1 MWQKTAPLSSLKV
14 WFMKKKILI
23 AVTAVVLCAALV
35 TGGVFGVLGISLN
48 KRLALS
54 NELTGLSGTYKNVIL
69 LIGDGMGKNHMKAG
83 EAVYGSDFEMRT
95 RAVLAGEAMTFSR
108 ALTGPTDSA
117 ASATALSTGVKVDN
131 GEVARHKGENIKSNM
146 ELAIENG
153 MATGVIAAEGVKGAT
168 PAGFSAHAN
177 DRNDLDDILE
187 RQLTS
192 KIDLFMGGAKEY
204 YDEHAAKIQD
214 AGYTYF
220 SDMNDFEN
228 SADKLWGVFAELPTD
243 AEKSSSTA
251 PTLAQISVAAIE
263 YLDEK
268 SGDNGFFLMIE
279 ESYIDK
285 MSHNN
290 DMEGMLAHMLAYNE
304 TVNAVLD
311 IAEELGDT
319 LVIATADH
327 ETGGL
332 QYNGELAADLNDKM
346 FTKTHHTKANVPYF
360 IYSKLDGVPET
371 LNNTQIAFIC
381 RYYITNRPAAA

>member
-1 MWQKTAPLSSLKV
+1 
-14 WFMKKKILI
+14 MKKKILI
-23 AVTAVVLCAALV
+23 AVTAVVVCAALV
-35 TGGVFGVLGISLN
+35 TGGVFGGLYASLSN
-48 KRLALS
+48 RLKIS
-54 NELTGLSGTYKNVIL
+54 NELTELSGEYENVIL
-69 LIGDGMGKNHMKAG
+69 LIGDGMGPNHMKAG
-83 EAVYGSDFEMRT
+83 EAVYGRDFEMRT
-95 RAVLAGEAMTFSR
+95 RALMTGEAMTFSR
-108 ALTGPTDSA
+108 ALVGPTDSA

-146 ELAIENG
+146 ELAIEKG
-153 MATGVIAAEGVKGAT
+153 MSTGVIAAEGVKGAT

-187 RQLTS
+187 TQLAS

-204 YDEHAAKIQD
+204 YDEYEAKIEG
-214 AGYTYF
+214 AGYKYF
-220 SDMNDFEN
+220 TDMKDFDN
-228 SADKLWGVFAELPTD
+228 SADKLWGAFETIETD
-243 AEKSSSTA
+243 SAKAVSDA
-251 PTLAQISVAAIE
+251 PTLAEISVEAIK

-290 DMEGMLAHMLAYNE
+290 DMDGMLSHMLAYNE
-304 TVNAVLD
+304 TVNAVVDL
-311 IAEELGDT
+311 AEEMGDT

-332 QYNGELAADLNDKM
+332 QYNGEAASELNDKM
-346 FTKTHHTKANVPYF
+346 FTKEHHTKANVPYF

-371 LNNTQIAFIC
+371 LNNTQIAYIC
-381 RYYITNRPAAA
+381 RYYINNRPAA

>member
-1 MWQKTAPLSSLKV
+1 
-14 WFMKKKILI
+14 MKKKILI
-23 AVTAVVLCAALV
+23 AVTAVVVCAALI
-35 TGGVFGVLGISLN
+35 TGGVFGGLVVARN
-48 KRLALS
+48 NRLKTD
-54 NELTGLSGTYKNVIL
+54 NELTGLTGEYKNVIL

-83 EAVYGSDFEMRT
+83 EAVYGKDFEMRT
-95 RAVLAGEAMTFSR
+95 RPVMAGEAMTFSR

-131 GEVARHKGENIKSNM
+131 GEIARHKGENIKSNM
-146 ELAIENG
+146 ELAVENG

-168 PAGFSAHAN
+168 PAGFSAHAD
-177 DRNDLDDILE
+177 DRNDLDDILAT
-187 RQLTS
+187 QLTS

-204 YDEHAAKIQD
+204 YDEHAEKIEN
-214 AGYTYF
+214 AGYKYF
-220 SDMNDFEN
+220 TDMNDFDN
-228 SADKLWGVFAELPTD
+228 SADKLWGVFEELPTD
-243 AEKSSSTA
+243 SEKSNSTA

-290 DMEGMLAHMLAYNE
+290 DMDEMLAHMLAYND

-311 IAEELGDT
+311 IAEEIGDT

-332 QYNGELAADLNDKM
+332 EYNGETAAALNDKM

-360 IYSKLDGVPET
+360 VYSKLDGVPET

-381 RYYITNRPAAA
+381 RYYITNRPAA

>member
-1 MWQKTAPLSSLKV
+1 
-14 WFMKKKILI
+14 MKKKILI
-23 AVTAVVLCAALV
+23 AVTAVVVCAALI
-35 TGGVFGVLGISLN
+35 TGGVFGGLVVARN
-48 KRLALS
+48 NRLKTD
-54 NELTGLSGTYKNVIL
+54 NELTGLTGEYKNVIL

-83 EAVYGSDFEMRT
+83 EAVYGKDFEMRT
-95 RAVLAGEAMTFSR
+95 RAVMAGEAMTFSR

-131 GEVARHKGENIKSNM
+131 GEIARHKGENIKSNM
-146 ELAIENG
+146 ELAVENG

-168 PAGFSAHAN
+168 PAGFSAHAD
-177 DRNDLDDILE
+177 DRNDLDDILAT
-187 RQLTS
+187 QLTS

-204 YDEHAAKIQD
+204 YDEHAEKIEN
-214 AGYTYF
+214 AGYKYF
-220 SDMNDFEN
+220 TDMNDFDN
-228 SADKLWGVFAELPTD
+228 SADKLWGVFEELPTD
-243 AEKSSSTA
+243 SEKSNSTA

-290 DMEGMLAHMLAYNE
+290 DMDEMLAHMLAYND

-311 IAEELGDT
+311 IAEEIGDT

-332 QYNGELAADLNDKM
+332 EYNGETAAALNDKM

-360 IYSKLDGVPET
+360 VYSKLDGVPET

-381 RYYITNRPAAA
+381 RYYITNRPAA

>member
-1 MWQKTAPLSSLKV
+1 
-14 WFMKKKILI
+14 MKKKILI
-23 AVTAVVLCAALV
+23 AVTALFICAALI
-35 TGGVFGVLGISLN
+35 TGGIFG
-48 KRLALS
+48 RLAAARNNRLKIS
-54 NELTGLSGTYKNVIL
+54 NELTGLTGEYKNVIL

-83 EAVYGSDFEMRT
+83 EAVYGKDFEMRT
-95 RAVLAGEAMTFSR
+95 RAVIAGEAMTFSR
-108 ALTGPTDSA
+108 ALIGPTDSA
-117 ASATALSTGVKVDN
+117 ASATALSTGVKVNN

-153 MATGVIAAEGVKGAT
+153 MSTGVIAAEGVKGAT
-168 PAGFSAHAN
+168 PAGFSAHAD
-177 DRNDLDDILE
+177 DRNDLDDILGT
-187 RQLTS
+187 QLIS
-192 KIDLFMGGAKEY
+192 NIDLFMGGAKEY
-204 YDEHAAKIQD
+204 YDEHAEKIQN

-220 SDMNDFEN
+220 SDMNDFDN
-228 SADKLWGVFAELPTD
+228 SAEKLWGVFDELPTD
-243 AEKSSSTA
+243 SAESSSTA

-311 IAEELGDT
+311 IAEEIGDT

-332 QYNGELAADLNDKM
+332 QYNGELAADLNNKM

-360 IYSKLDGVPET
+360 IYSKIDGVPET
-371 LNNTQIAFIC
+371 LNNTQIAYIC
-381 RYYITNRPAAA
+381 RYYITNRQAA

>member
-1 MWQKTAPLSSLKV
+1 
-14 WFMKKKILI
+14 MKKKILI
-23 AVTAVVLCAALV
+23 VVTALVVCAALV
-35 TGGVFGVLGISLN
+35 TGGVFGGLYASLSN
-48 KRLALS
+48 RLKIS
-54 NELTGLSGTYKNVIL
+54 NELTELSGEYENVIL
-69 LIGDGMGKNHMKAG
+69 LIGDGMGPNHMKAG
-83 EAVYGSDFEMRT
+83 EAVYGRDFEMRT
-95 RAVLAGEAMTFSR
+95 RALMTGEAMTFSR
-108 ALTGPTDSA
+108 ALVGPTDSA

-146 ELAIENG
+146 ELAIEKG
-153 MATGVIAAEGVKGAT
+153 MSTGVIAAEGVKGAT

-187 RQLTS
+187 TQLVS

-204 YDEHAAKIQD
+204 YDEYKAKIEG
-214 AGYTYF
+214 AGYKYF
-220 SDMNDFEN
+220 TDMKDFDN
-228 SADKLWGVFAELPTD
+228 SADKLWGAFETIETD
-243 AEKSSSTA
+243 SAKAVSDT
-251 PTLAQISVAAIE
+251 PTLAEISVEAIK

-290 DMEGMLAHMLAYNE
+290 DMDGMLSHMLAYNE
-304 TVNAVLD
+304 TVNAVVDL
-311 IAEELGDT
+311 AEEMGDT

-332 QYNGELAADLNDKM
+332 QYNGEAASELNDKM
-346 FTKTHHTKANVPYF
+346 FTKEHHTKANVPYF

-371 LNNTQIAFIC
+371 LNNTQIAYIC
-381 RYYITNRPAAA
+381 RYYINNRPAA

>member
-1 MWQKTAPLSSLKV
+1 
-14 WFMKKKILI
+14 MKKKILI
-23 AVTAVVLCAALV
+23 AVTAVVVCAALI
-35 TGGVFGVLGISLN
+35 TGGVFGGLYASLSN
-48 KRLALS
+48 RLKIS
-54 NELTGLSGTYKNVIL
+54 NELTELTGEYENVIL
-69 LIGDGMGKNHMKAG
+69 LIGDGMGPNHMKAG
-83 EAVYGSDFEMRT
+83 EAVYGRDFEMRT
-95 RAVLAGEAMTFSR
+95 RALMTGEAMTFSR
-108 ALTGPTDSA
+108 ALVGPTDSA

-146 ELAIENG
+146 ELAIEKG
-153 MATGVIAAEGVKGAT
+153 MSTGVIAAEGVKGAT

-187 RQLTS
+187 TQLVS

-204 YDEHAAKIQD
+204 YDEYKAKIEG
-214 AGYTYF
+214 AGYKYF
-220 SDMNDFEN
+220 TDMKDFDN
-228 SADKLWGVFAELPTD
+228 SADKLWGAFETIETD
-243 AEKSSSTA
+243 SAKAVSDT
-251 PTLAQISVAAIE
+251 PTLAEISVEAIK

-290 DMEGMLAHMLAYNE
+290 DMDGMLSHMLAYNE
-304 TVNAVLD
+304 TVNAVVDL
-311 IAEELGDT
+311 AEEMGDT

-332 QYNGELAADLNDKM
+332 QYNGEAASELNDKM
-346 FTKTHHTKANVPYF
+346 FTKEHHTKANVPYF

-371 LNNTQIAFIC
+371 LNNTQIAYIC
-381 RYYITNRPAAA
+381 RYYINNRPAA

>member
-1 MWQKTAPLSSLKV
+1 
-14 WFMKKKILI
+14 MKKKILI
-23 AVTAVVLCAALV
+23 AVTAVVVCAALI
-35 TGGVFGVLGISLN
+35 TGGVFGGLVVARN
-48 KRLALS
+48 NRLKTD
-54 NELTGLSGTYKNVIL
+54 NELTGLTGEYKNVIL

-83 EAVYGSDFEMRT
+83 EAVYGKDFEMRT
-95 RAVLAGEAMTFSR
+95 RAVMAGEAMTFSR

-117 ASATALSTGVKVDN
+117 ASATALGTGVKVDN
-131 GEVARHKGENIKSNM
+131 GEIARHKGENIKSNM
-146 ELAIENG
+146 ELAVENG

-168 PAGFSAHAN
+168 PAGFSAHAD
-177 DRNDLDDILE
+177 DRNDLDDILAT
-187 RQLTS
+187 QLTS

-204 YDEHAAKIQD
+204 YDEHAEKIEN
-214 AGYTYF
+214 AGYKYF
-220 SDMNDFEN
+220 TDMNDFDN
-228 SADKLWGVFAELPTD
+228 SADNLWGVFEELPTD
-243 AEKSSSTA
+243 SEESNSTA

-290 DMEGMLAHMLAYNE
+290 DMDEMLAHMLAYND

-311 IAEELGDT
+311 IAEEIGDT

-332 QYNGELAADLNDKM
+332 EYNGETAAALNDKM

-360 IYSKLDGVPET
+360 VYSKLDGVPET

-381 RYYITNRPAAA
+381 RYYITNRPAA